1 MRINR
6 ADARRSL
13 DANSDRTAFRE
24 SDVTLRSAVTV
35 TVPAEAVSLRTRRL
49 PHHRMMSGNVW
60 EGWKL
65 SYYGRCSRISLERSR
80 VAQGQGSKCNR
91 KTVAYTRYRPT
102 ARVLSTVLIP
112 SIRVVVM
119 VIEKPGKND
128 ASGPRHARFT
138 LIREYAPPV
147 PRSVSNSISQ
157 RKMCAPRSIFGKY
170 HTYHTNIYLIYIGNG
185 CNFMH
190 QVTNV
195 RRQHAPTADRQGG
208 LGDAHADF

>member
-1 MRINR
+1 MRSNR
-6 ADARRSL
+6 EDARRSL

-102 ARVLSTVLIP
+102 ARVLSTVRIP

-138 LIREYAPPV
+138 LIREYAPPD
-147 PRSVSNSISQ
+147 PYRTQSRNG
-157 RKMCAPRSIFGKY
+157 KCARRDQSSANTTHTIQIF
-170 HTYHTNIYLIYIGNG
+170 I
-185 CNFMH
+185 
-190 QVTNV
+190 
-195 RRQHAPTADRQGG
+195 
-208 LGDAHADF
+208 